1 MGNLGGGRQAR
12 PSHFARPVLDRDRGR
27 EEVKMCARGE
37 NLSSDPR
44 KPFEREIFWCGKK
57 SLEAYLAFHK
67 RAGCVHHHHDDGRWF
82 NSKSFGGCRFIDF
95 FGSRYTGDARTVTG
109 EREEGDDGWGRGGQ
123 VPVPVCESR
132 RWPSVYPVSSLF
144 LDVWDQDYVEI
155 KWLSALRRE
164 AAAECVLHNA
174 RVG

>member
-1 MGNLGGGRQAR
+1 VGNLGGGRQAR

-44 KPFEREIFWCGKK
+44 KPFEREIFWCGKE

-123 VPVPVCESR
+123 VVPGTGMRVEKMAER
-132 RWPSVYPVSSLF
+132 LPVSSS
-144 LDVWDQDYVEI
+144 VSRCVG
-155 KWLSALRRE
+155 SGLR
-164 AAAECVLHNA
+164 
-174 RVG
+174 